1 MRRFIQIV
9 VAFALWVLPV
19 GISPAFAQ
27 PAARTKA
34 GLPASQDA
42 AVEKMEEPKTIVLDK
57 LGGIHDIVVA
67 PGRSTFVDMPGHIT
81 HHSVV
86 NLPPT
91 VDVISDGKKVRIT
104 PTKEARTDIRIDV
117 HVDFVF
123 MDIIASHVSLDVT
136 VKPRKKADPPLII
149 IRANKEAIKEWAR
162 AFVANEIVEARE
174 QGRAEGFAEGLAK
187 GEQKQL
193 THESK
198 QSYREASDSPDNVR
212 DQLIASYETATS
224 PGAEQVTPRLLPT
237 RWTDAGTYLLTNFE
251 ICNRDPKPFRLAEV
265 QTTAPD
271 GREYEALVTFVDQPS
286 FGKDGLIAIVENRM
300 CLRGVVAVQ
309 LDRNDGVHALDIEWR
324 EPGGSRWLRAKVSAW
339 TQRAM
344 VLKPLV
350 PAESHTPRD
359 RFMEAIRQR
368 EARKAR
374 GRQLILGPSVSYGAC
389 WLTDGMA
396 DATLDITG
404 CTAVGVR
411 VTKGITEMIAF
422 ETEVTGGWTGQAEFM
437 DGTRSATIGRVTAGG
452 LLRFGDRTVPYFR
465 LAIGVQGTNYDSTFT
480 GADDSFELDFTW
492 GIGGGLYAR
501 RGEHFTVGAM
511 LMATQEVNSGARSVH
526 GGLQVGYGWNP

>member
-81 HHSVV
+81 HHSVT

-104 PTKEARTDIRIDV
+104 PTEGASTDIRIDI

-123 MDIIASHVSLDVT
+123 LDIIASHVSLDVT
-136 VKPRKKADPPLII
+136 VKPRKKADPPLIN
-149 IRANKEAIKEWAR
+149 IRANDEAIKEWAR
-162 AFVANEIVEARE
+162 VFVATEIAEARE

-251 ICNRDPKPFRLAEV
+251 ICNRDPKPFRLASV
-265 QTTAPD
+265 QATVPD
-271 GREYEALVTFVDQPS
+271 GREYESLVTFVDQPS
-286 FGKDGLIAIVENRM
+286 FGKNGLIAIVENRM
-300 CLRGVVAVQ
+300 CLRGVMAI
-309 LDRNDGVHALDIEWR
+309 RSNKNEGVNALDIQWR
-324 EPGGSRWLRAKVSAW
+324 EPEGGRWLSAKVSGW
-339 TQRAM
+339 TPRAM

-350 PAESHTPRD
+350 PAESHTMRD
-359 RFMEAIRQR
+359 RFMERIRQR
-368 EARKAR
+368 EARAAR
-374 GRQLILGPSVSYGAC
+374 ARQLIIGPSISYGAC
-389 WLTDGMA
+389 WLTDGLEGDDL
-396 DATLDITG
+396 DATS
-404 CTAVGVR
+404 CTVLGVRIVKGFFESVAFEAEAVG
-411 VTKGITEMIAF
+411 AWSSDAHF
-422 ETEVTGGWTGQAEFM
+422 EGVMFNGEQGDLA
-437 DGTRSATIGRVTAGG
+437 RSVKLGRVTAGG
-452 LLRFGDRTVPYFR
+452 LLRFGDRTIPYFR
-465 LAIGVQGTNYDSTFT
+465 LGLGVQGTSYAGEFTANGTAMDGPDSSLSSQPSSRLAVASPYDS
-480 GADDSFELDFTW
+480 GK
-492 GIGGGLYAR
+492 I
-501 RGEHFTVGAM
+501 
-511 LMATQEVNSGARSVH
+511 
-526 GGLQVGYGWNP
+526 